1 MANGLATGESDSSR
15 LNRNWPEL
23 LQPIRVAQ
31 TGVQILRA
39 LAHAPFTGRLEPLA
53 TSRVAVYAFV
63 LCAAVV
69 SVFLLKTPAAL
80 HRAALRRGRKN
91 WLVEIADIAAGRPRR
106 ARGR

>member
-1 MANGLATGESDSSR
+1 
-15 LNRNWPEL
+15 
-23 LQPIRVAQ
+23 
-31 TGVQILRA
+31 
-39 LAHAPFTGRLEPLA
+39 
-53 TSRVAVYAFV
+53 VAVYAFV